1 MAAQASSKF
10 YSAYCKRIVMFKR
23 HISYS
28 FLNNY
33 WCAKLAQDME
43 ETKQS
48 EMFKVRFFCWK
59 FIAELFQIPYF
70 IVEEELKK
78 EDDNVNRENKEGGY
92 VSAALR

>member
-23 HISYS
+23 HISHS

-48 EMFKVRFFCWK
+48 KMFKVRFFVGN
-59 FIAELFQIPYF
+59 LLQNYF
-70 IVEEELKK
+70 RFPTL
-78 EDDNVNRENKEGGY
+78 
-92 VSAALR
+92 S